1 MKYTAYK
8 RGIFRQSTMKVVNYH
23 IERHTEI
30 NNNLGLEPALCK
42 ANLIFVTD
50 F

>member
-1 MKYTAYK
+1 
-8 RGIFRQSTMKVVNYH
+8 MKVVNHH

-42 ANLIFVTD
+42 ANLIFVTE
-50 F
+50 FEQEVQKVGQP